1 MKFDL
6 VIFDLDGTL
15 IDSLGD
21 IVVAVNDALQS
32 VGRIPLTAERVRGYV
47 GRGARVL
54 MQRCVGGI
62 SDEVLDRAYREFIVQ
77 YEKKLLVHTRLF
89 NGVASGLDR
98 MKGIVKA
105 VMTNKQ
111 EGMSRQILAG
121 LGVAHHFVSVI
132 GGDSLPTKKPSPEG
146 VRKLLEEYRVPQN
159 RCLMVGD
166 SSVDME
172 TARAAGVL
180 SCGVSYGYRQDDHEL
195 DGANFIVDR
204 FDQVADLAG

>member
-1 MKFDL
+1 M
-6 VIFDLDGTL
+6 
-15 IDSLGD
+15 
-21 IVVAVNDALQS
+21 
-32 VGRIPLTAERVRGYV
+32 E
-47 GRGARVL
+47 
-54 MQRCVGGI
+54 
-62 SDEVLDRAYREFIVQ
+62 
-77 YEKKLLVHTRLF
+77 
-89 NGVASGLDR
+89 R

-111 EGMSRQILAG
+111 ERMSRQILAG
-121 LGVAHHFVSVI
+121 LGVAPHFVSVI

-146 VRKLLEEYRVPQN
+146 VRKLLDEYRITPN

-195 DGANFIVDR
+195 DGADFMADR
-204 FDQVADLAG
+204 FDQVVDLVLAG